1 MAMQATQ
8 IQYNYNMIED
18 YALTVWPPV
27 AQNVQGSFLTLQN
40 ATSGMPVS
48 ELLTVSDQNELLHF
62 FRDPSAHSGWGQEQR
77 LVDGAPDQPI
87 TKLIG
92 FYQGNS
98 LFVFAHYAASGG
110 ANQVIGMQKTHES
123 GWAAMPMTPD
133 LNNALGAMLET
144 AMFTDAAG
152 NVIVYGVSQQFNQP
166 TFVMLAAQGAQPW
179 DLVWEQAAPSGATY
193 RLLPGQGGEQVTV
206 VTLQGPTATFQG
218 GSIIDGQFQWGTQ
231 PAISH
236 DLGQGDI
243 AAQQVFAMPSQ
254 SNDPGFLL
262 LSATG
267 TLYRVE
273 DYLTDQPIVTQ
284 MTGGANQPAGAQQVA
299 IGVDSENRWM
309 VFVIE
314 TTSTVLWLLRQSR
327 ASAGAGG
334 VTFNNW
340 VLLGDELSAIACP
353 PVMTAGPELFFCN
366 LQEQVCHMAQ
376 DIAGGGGTWFTT
388 QMAVPAAATANP
400 TLTTTYT
407 QEVITQNDQGLP
419 VPSSPV
425 TLYADRKA
433 VIVANGLSYHI
444 GPNEPVVVESDARGA
459 VTIATEAMALSAPSL
474 GAALGSSPGA
484 SGMPTWFRADVRVH
498 QRLAGLDPTFP
509 MTVDSL
515 QAAGLL
521 PTTMSPS
528 DAAHAVQTI
537 TTLGAAAVNLALAA
551 STATRVALRDTCFEL
566 DFTQPGRLVRRELA
580 PDLFGTTAGAG
591 AVGGWFSDIVGDV
604 IHFFKQT
611 VDEVQTIGAKIVAG
625 VATLTINGI
634 DYALKTINDIVDG
647 IELVLKKIATL
658 FKEVVDIIKMIIEWL
673 RMLFEWDDILR
684 THTVIKYYINSVL
697 TNLVNSDEQAVSL
710 IQSQFNAL
718 QSKITNGVNQIGTV
732 FGGQSFNGFIS
743 RQPGGSSSS
752 LAAQSYRATFNDHA
766 VRCNYAFSKA
776 QQYFAGATALPTTLA
791 APADSGS
798 FANLISMIQQQVA
811 GLQTSTA
818 KLQALL
824 QIQTSDPTKLFDL
837 AAAGFLEAA
846 ADVITFVLD
855 VIEDIAVALL
865 DLVGGAI
872 TALQDALNAD
882 IDIPIISWLYK
893 YVITGTILDPGDD
906 LTILDLLCLILAIP
920 ATILYKVLFGGA
932 SASPPFTSAQ
942 VGAITS
948 SPIPWPTLSSA
959 GALAASG
966 TIAPIIEGVL
976 FRLGGVIAY
985 LLYAFC
991 DMGIDAYILDA
1002 DGGPDPLKTF
1012 LSYLFIALGLF
1023 AVAVVVPYKVLEKS
1037 KDDWSVADIATL
1049 THWAFRFAP
1058 ILSNIVFTT
1067 LSSVK
1072 AETRFLPIVG
1082 PIASSIFGA
1091 MVLGVGVWTTV
1102 EQALDSSYQN
1112 GWTETGNI
1120 ITPIPASCAWL
1131 LPLNDA
1137 TDGISVGFLIGIAAT
1152 CDFATMVT
1160 TAAGEATSS

>member
-1 MAMQATQ
+1 MATQATQ

-27 AQNVQGSFLTLQN
+27 AQNVQYSFLTLQN
-40 ATSGMPVS
+40 GASGTPVS
-48 ELLTVSDQNELLHF
+48 EVLTVTDQNELLHF

-92 FYQGNS
+92 FYQGDA

-110 ANQVIGMQKTHES
+110 ANQVIGMQKTPNS

-133 LNNALGAMLET
+133 LTNALGAMLET

-179 DLVWEQAAPSGATY
+179 DLVFEGVAASGATY
-193 RLLPGQGGEQVTV
+193 RLLPGQSGEQLTV
-206 VTLQGPTATFQG
+206 MTLQGVTATFQG
-218 GSIIDGQFQWGTQ
+218 GSIVDGMFQWGSQ

-243 AAQQVFAMPSQ
+243 AAQEVFAMPST

-262 LSATG
+262 LSSTG

-273 DYLTDQPIVTQ
+273 EYLTDQPTITP
-284 MTGGANQPAGAQQVA
+284 MTGGANQPAGVQQVA
-299 IGVDSENRWM
+299 VGLDSENRWM

-314 TTSTVLWLLRQSR
+314 TTSTRLWLLRQSQ
-327 ASAGAGG
+327 ASMGTQG
-334 VTFNNW
+334 VTFNDW
-340 VLLGDELSAIACP
+340 VTLGNELASIACP
-353 PVMTAGPELFFCN
+353 PIMTAGPELFFYN
-366 LQEQVCHMAQ
+366 LQAQVCQMAQ
-376 DIAGGGGTWFTT
+376 GITGGDSTWFTT
-388 QMAVPAAATANP
+388 QMAVPAAANANP
-400 TLTTTYT
+400 TQTTTYT
-407 QEVITQNDQGLP
+407 QELILQDDQGLP

-444 GPNEPVVVESDARGA
+444 GPNEPVLVESDARGA
-459 VTIATEAMALSAPSL
+459 VTVATAVTALSAPSL
-474 GAALGSSPGA
+474 GAALGNSLSA
-484 SGMPTWFRADVRVH
+484 SGTPTWFRADVRVH
-498 QRLAGLDPTFP
+498 QRLAGQDPTFP
-509 MTVDSL
+509 MTGASL

-521 PTTMSPS
+521 PAAMSPS
-528 DAAHAVQTI
+528 DATQVAQTI
-537 TTLGAAAVNLALAA
+537 TTLGAAAANLAP
-551 STATRVALRDTCFEL
+551 SVSRATRAALPDACFEL
-566 DFTQPGRLVRRELA
+566 DFTQPGRLVWRELD
-580 PDLFGTTAGAG
+580 PELFGRTAAG
-591 AVGGWFSDIVGDV
+591 SAVGGWFSDIVGDV

-611 VDEVQTIGAKIVAG
+611 VDQVKTIAVSIVNG
-625 VATLTINGI
+625 VANLAINGI
-634 DYALKTINDIVDG
+634 AYALNTINEIVDG

-658 FKEVVDIIKMIIEWL
+658 FKEVIEIIKVIIAWL

-684 THTVIKYYINSVL
+684 THTVIKYYVNSVF
-697 TNLVNSDEQAVSL
+697 TNLKNSDQQAVSL
-710 IQSQFNAL
+710 IQSEFSAL
-718 QSKITNGVNQIGTV
+718 QSKVTKGVNQIATV
-732 FGGQSFNGFIS
+732 FGNQSFNGFIS

-752 LAAQSYRATFNDHA
+752 LAAQSYRTTFNDHA
-766 VRCNYAFSKA
+766 VRCNYALTKA
-776 QQYFAGATALPTTLA
+776 QQHFAGATGLPTTLA
-791 APADSGS
+791 AAVDSGS
-798 FANLISMIQQQVA
+798 FANLINMIQQQVSS
-811 GLQTSTA
+811 LQASTA

-846 ADVITFVLD
+846 AEVITFILD

-865 DLVGGAI
+865 NLIGGAI

-893 YVITGTILDPGDD
+893 YVITGTIMDPGDD

-942 VGAITS
+942 VSAITS
-948 SPIPWPTLSSA
+948 SPIPWPSLSSIRTKA
-959 GALAASG
+959 APGTMTPTQEILLA
-966 TIAPIIEGVL
+966 
-976 FRLGGVIAY
+976 LGGITY
-985 LLYAFC
+985 FLYAFC
-991 DMGIDAYILDA
+991 DMGIDAYA
-1002 DGGPDPLKTF
+1002 AAEEGGQDPFATF
-1012 LSYLFIALGLF
+1012 LSWTGIVLGAVILGLT
-1023 AVAVVVPYKVLEKS
+1023 VPYTVLSKS
-1037 KDDWSVADIATL
+1037 EADWSEADKATL
-1049 THWAFRFAP
+1049 TYWAFGFGP
-1058 ILSNIVFTT
+1058 ILLNIAFST

-1072 AETRFLPIVG
+1072 AESRFLPVVG
-1082 PIASSIFGA
+1082 PIALTIFGA
-1091 MVLGVGVWTTV
+1091 MVLGIGVWATV

-1112 GWTETGNI
+1112 GWTEAGNI
-1120 ITPIPASCAWL
+1120 IAPIPTSCAWL
-1131 LPLNDA
+1131 LPLTDA
-1137 TDGISVGFLIGIAAT
+1137 TDGISAGFLVGIAAV
-1152 CDFATMVT
+1152 CDFGALVT
-1160 TAAGEATSS
+1160 TVAGDATSA